1 MRLPPWQ
8 CHKVDRGVAKQQLKK
23 THTHTRTLWHSDVI
37 NVVSEAE
44 SNRVFAAIVFVEME
58 EELIW
63 LCEILHIHRVTSCL
77 MWAFQ
82 MQQYVIFSLQS
93 STRRFIEQI
102 QSFNRWVFKNHFLH
116 ISSLL
121 ATPFLFFIGFILNL
135 QKSDTQCFFVF
146 LVWILSYDREKYF
159 RLQTFFAIKYF
170 SFFFFFIFFFVKIAK
185 PCWKKSPPLCQHPP
199 RGWLARWGSV
209 AGSTAPPSTKRG
221 RWVTLYH

>member
-1 MRLPPWQ
+1 M
-8 CHKVDRGVAKQQLKK
+8 
-23 THTHTRTLWHSDVI
+23 
-37 NVVSEAE
+37 
-44 SNRVFAAIVFVEME
+44 FAAIVFVEME

-102 QSFNRWVFKNHFLH
+102 QSFNIWVFKNHFLH

-170 SFFFFFIFFFVKIAK
+170 SFLFFFIFFCKNCKALLEKITPSLPAFPK
-185 PCWKKSPPLCQHPP
+185 GMVSKVRFCCRFNRPTQHKKGEVGHTISLTHYI
-199 RGWLARWGSV
+199 WSIH
-209 AGSTAPPSTKRG
+209 K
-221 RWVTLYH
+221 YK